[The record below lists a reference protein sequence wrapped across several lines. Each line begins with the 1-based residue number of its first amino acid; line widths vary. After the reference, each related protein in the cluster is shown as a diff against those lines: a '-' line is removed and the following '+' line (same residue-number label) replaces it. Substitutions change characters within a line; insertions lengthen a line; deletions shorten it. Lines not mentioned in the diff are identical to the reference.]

1 MEWNVFLM
9 GSKKDQR
16 DANAIINET
25 DFMDN
30 DNLFDLT
37 GKTALTDVVDV
48 LSNMNVVLTN
58 DSGLMHI
65 AAAVDTPLVAV
76 YGPTSPEFTPPLSER
91 AITLRKRSGYSRI
104 RVGDAEGGYHSSL
117 VKLKPDEV
125 LLELENIYK
134 KYL

>member
-1 MEWNVFLM
+1 M

-16 DANAIINET
+16 DSNAIINET

-48 LSNMNVVLTN
+48 LSNMNIVLTN

-65 AAAVDTPLVAV
+65 AAAVDTTLVAV
-76 YGPTSPEFTPPLSER
+76 YLLILQIFTISY
-91 AITLRKRSGYSRI
+91 TNI
-104 RVGDAEGGYHSSL
+104 R
-117 VKLKPDEV
+117 
-125 LLELENIYK
+125 
-134 KYL
+134 